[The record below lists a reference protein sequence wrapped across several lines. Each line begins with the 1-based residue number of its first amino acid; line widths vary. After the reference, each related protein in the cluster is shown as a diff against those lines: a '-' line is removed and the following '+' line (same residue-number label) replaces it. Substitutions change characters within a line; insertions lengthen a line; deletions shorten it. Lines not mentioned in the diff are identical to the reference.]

1 MVGERY
7 ARHGWPFW
15 RGYPVGFMEE
25 QGGKPHVGRAS
36 LIMGGSLLLS
46 RILGI
51 VRDMIMTAQFGRNQ
65 FTDAYSLAFVIPDL
79 LFFLIAGGAL
89 SSAFIPVYSEYL
101 HTDRKRD
108 AWHIFSA
115 VATIMTAA
123 LFVMVGLVFVYTE
136 PLLRLTLQPEQ
147 HASIPMIAQ
156 MSRIVLPAQFAF
168 FLGGLMFGTLYA
180 HQRFS
185 IPGLGPNVYNIG
197 IILGALI
204 LSHFVHPGIA
214 GMAWG
219 ALIGAFVGNLILPA
233 WEMRKIG
240 VDFRPNFDFRH
251 PGVKKVFVLMLP
263 VVFGLSLPGVY
274 GILMRYFGSGFV
286 NGIVTSLDLSNKL
299 MQAPLGVFGQSFAI
313 AVFPALSQFFA
324 QERMDMFREQ
334 IVKTMRTALYVSV
347 PIAIYMAVMAPDII
361 NALFGYGK
369 GAKSDPTAMVVCL
382 RLFCLGIPAWCMH
395 PILMRGYFAMH
406 KTVKPIILGTAT
418 TLVFIVL
425 AYTLLATPL
434 SYMGLPLASSL
445 SAIFLACLMTFTLRK
460 DANGLEVGQIGRAL
474 DQTLLAGLA
483 MCIVLVG
490 LCLAWG
496 PGAQHGSH
504 LLSFARLAVY
514 GLLGMG
520 LYTWITKKMGMP
532 ETATIDR
539 ALTKF
544 RNR

>member
-1 MVGERY
+1 
-7 ARHGWPFW
+7 
-15 RGYPVGFMEE
+15 MED
-25 QGGKPHVGRAS
+25 QGGKPQVGRAS
-36 LIMGGSLLLS
+36 LIMGASLLLS
-46 RILGI
+46 RVLGI
-51 VRDMIMTAQFGRNQ
+51 VRDMIMTAQFGRNE

-89 SSAFIPVYSEYL
+89 SSAFIPVFSEYL

-108 AWHIFSA
+108 AWHVFSS
-115 VATIMTAA
+115 VTTIMAAA
-123 LFVMVGLVFVYTE
+123 LLVMIVLVGVYTE
-136 PLLRLTLQPEQ
+136 PLLRLALQPEQ
-147 HASIPMIAQ
+147 HANIPMIAQ

-219 ALIGAFVGNLILPA
+219 ALIGAFVGNFFLPA

-240 VDFRPNFDFRH
+240 VNFKMSFDTKH
-251 PGVKKVFVLMLP
+251 PGVRKVFVLMLP

-286 NGIVTSLDLSNKL
+286 DGIVTSLDLSNKL

-324 QERMDMFREQ
+324 QDRMDMFREQ
-334 IVKTMRTALYVSV
+334 IVKTMRTALYISI
-347 PIAIYMAVMAPDII
+347 PISIYMAVMAPDIV

-369 GAKSDPTAMVVCL
+369 GAKSDPTALIVCL

-395 PILMRGYFAMH
+395 PILMRGYFAMQ
-406 KTVKPIILGTAT
+406 KSVKPIVLGTAT
-418 TLVFIVL
+418 TVVFIGL
-425 AYTLLATPL
+425 AFALLATPL
-434 SYMGLPLASSL
+434 SFMGLPLASSL
-445 SAIFLACLMTFTLRK
+445 SAIFLAILMTFTLRK
-460 DANGLEVGQIGRAL
+460 DAKGLELRQIGKAL
-474 DQTLLAGLA
+474 DQSLLAGVA
-483 MCIVLVG
+483 MCVLLVG
-490 LCLAWG
+490 LCLLWAPAAQ
-496 PGAQHGSH
+496 PGGYVW
-504 LLSFARLAVY
+504 SFTRLIVF
-514 GLLGMG
+514 GFLGMG
-520 LYTWITKKMGMP
+520 LYTFITKKMGMP

-539 ALTKF
+539 ALAKMK
-544 RNR
+544 R